1 MKLTKLIQTEILFY
15 KKNKIFQTKDFLKAN
30 YKYFF
35 SINFALVLFFSC
47 KENDINNSEINNKDI
62 DTITITNT
70 VTLNDSISSD
80 SKSINANKSFTID
93 CGSGCAM
100 TYNEVSRKKNK
111 NSVEIK
117 YNVTQYLN
125 ENPQDEYFETYV
137 FESDSNEFL
146 MSIHL
151 NSNAQNILNDDDS
164 LLKNELSKIGIE
176 VFTKGIANENKS
188 NNLEIVTEKAP
199 YNPIPVPFDLKNYIT
214 NLPNEI
220 KNSYTPT
227 AKLIDYLVSKG
238 YEGENYKCFFLNSED
253 KSKKIIA
260 SISRGD
266 SEYFLL
272 ITVSDN
278 EFNSL
283 REIGSI
289 GEETKY
295 FKVDK
300 NFSVKTY

>member
-1 MKLTKLIQTEILFY
+1 MKKLILSILVS
-15 KKNKIFQTKDFLKAN
+15 L
-30 YKYFF
+30 
-35 SINFALVLFFSC
+35 LLLSC
-47 KENDINNSEINNKDI
+47 KKDDSINSEINNKDI
-62 DTITITNT
+62 DTITNT
-70 VTLNDSISSD
+70 VGLNNSISSD

-151 NSNAQNILNDDDS
+151 NSDAQNILNDDDS
-164 LLKNELSKIGIE
+164 LLKNELSKVGITL
-176 VFTKGIANENKS
+176 FPKGIVNENKS
-188 NNLEIVTEKAP
+188 NDLEVVTQKAP
-199 YNPIPVPFDLKNYIT
+199 YNLISVPFDLKNYIK

-220 KNSYTPT
+220 KNGYTPSP
-227 AKLIDYLVSKG
+227 KLIDYLVSKD
-238 YEGENYKCFFLNSED
+238 YEGESYKCFFLGTAD
-253 KSKKIIA
+253 KSNKIIT
-260 SISRGD
+260 SVKRGD

-272 ITVSDN
+272 ITISN
-278 EFNSL
+278 NKFSSFS
-283 REIGSI
+283 EIGSI
-289 GEETKY
+289 GEEIKY
-295 FKVDK
+295 FKIDNNYKV
-300 NFSVKTY
+300 VTY